1 MAWRLGYRLAYHA
14 LIYMR
19 SLPGSTLIQKLTHR
33 NETER
38 ASKRERASATRGRKK
53 KRQKERKRK
62 KKKEREREGERER
75 GRDREIDRGK
85 YRGRD

>member
-38 ASKRERASATRGRKK
+38 ASKREREKG
-53 KRQKERKRK
+53 KRNERKEEKEKEQERDR
-62 KKKEREREGERER
+62 KKERERKRKRER
-75 GRDREIDRGK
+75 DVGL
-85 YRGRD
+85 Y

>member
-38 ASKRERASATRGRKK
+38 ASKRERASEN
-53 KRQKERKRK
+53 ERKEEK
-62 KKKEREREGERER
+62 EKERER
-75 GRDREIDRGK
+75 DRK
-85 YRGRD
+85 K

>member
-38 ASKRERASATRGRKK
+38 ASKRERASEN
-53 KRQKERKRK
+53 ERKEK
-62 KKKEREREGERER
+62 GTQKAHEGEQHCLPHRVVTA
-75 GRDREIDRGK
+75 
-85 YRGRD
+85 